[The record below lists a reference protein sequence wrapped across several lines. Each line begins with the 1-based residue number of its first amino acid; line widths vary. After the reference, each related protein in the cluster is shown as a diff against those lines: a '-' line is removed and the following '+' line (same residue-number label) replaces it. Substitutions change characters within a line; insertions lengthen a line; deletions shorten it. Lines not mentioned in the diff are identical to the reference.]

1 MTELLE
7 EQRGRVLVLTIS
19 DPATRNA
26 LGPDVY
32 AKGSEALRRAAW
44 DPGIGAVVLT
54 GAGDAFCSGGNLN
67 RLAGLRDG
75 PPGQAA
81 GQAEAGIDLLH
92 GWIRLL
98 RACPKPVI
106 AAVEGVAAGAGF
118 SVALACDM
126 IVAAKDARFVLAYV
140 KVGLSPDGGA
150 TAFLARSL
158 PRQTVAEIAME
169 GGTVEA
175 ERLHRLG
182 VVNALCEPGTVL
194 EAAVG
199 RARRL
204 AEGPSAAI
212 TSIKRLVDAA
222 QDGDLDSQLDRERRA
237 FVRNLLHADAGEGI
251 AAFLEKRPA
260 HFHP

>member
-1 MTELLE
+1 M
-7 EQRGRVLVLTIS
+7 LVLTIS

-54 GAGDAFCSGGNLN
+54 GAGDAFCNGGNLN

-106 AAVEGVAAGAGF
+106 AAVEGWPPGPA
-118 SVALACDM
+118 S
-126 IVAAKDARFVLAYV
+126 RWRW
-140 KVGLSPDGGA
+140 PA
-150 TAFLARSL
+150 T
-158 PRQTVAEIAME
+158 
-169 GGTVEA
+169 
-175 ERLHRLG
+175 
-182 VVNALCEPGTVL
+182 
-194 EAAVG
+194 
-199 RARRL
+199 
-204 AEGPSAAI
+204 
-212 TSIKRLVDAA
+212 
-222 QDGDLDSQLDRERRA
+222 
-237 FVRNLLHADAGEGI
+237 
-251 AAFLEKRPA
+251 
-260 HFHP
+260 